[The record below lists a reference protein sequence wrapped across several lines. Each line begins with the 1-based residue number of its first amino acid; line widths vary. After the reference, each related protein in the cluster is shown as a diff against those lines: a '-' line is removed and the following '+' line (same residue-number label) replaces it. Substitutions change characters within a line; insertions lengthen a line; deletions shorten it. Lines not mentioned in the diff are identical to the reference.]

1 MIYVEAC
8 ESGSMFEGILKTSLN
23 ILAVTASNATESSF
37 GIYCPGEYP
46 PPPPEYNGVC
56 LGDTFSVSWL
66 EDRYFNPKK
75 DSNLYVISNDLIVL
89 QDFEKH
95 FSVLCFLGGNSEL
108 HDMSKETLKQ
118 QYQAVK
124 RRTGPDAEPGTS
136 SHVSRFGSKALLKD
150 YLVSYIGTNPQNENF
165 TSAGFTASPI
175 SNSSS
180 VNTRDIPL
188 LYLKSKVKSHLSR
201 LNNKQKRYIYV
212 FDVSLSISQIRR
224 SPMES
229 PERQALQKKL
239 FEEMNHRRQI
249 DQNIVEILKLSLKQT
264 NVLNLL
270 ISTRTTGQP
279 LVDDWDCFK
288 TLVTTNHVSNLVYL
302 CSTQQLLN

>member
-1 MIYVEAC
+1 
-8 ESGSMFEGILKTSLN
+8 
-23 ILAVTASNATESSF
+23 
-37 GIYCPGEYP
+37 
-46 PPPPEYNGVC
+46 
-56 LGDTFSVSWL
+56 
-66 EDRYFNPKK
+66 
-75 DSNLYVISNDLIVL
+75 
-89 QDFEKH
+89 
-95 FSVLCFLGGNSEL
+95 
-108 HDMSKETLKQ
+108 MSKETLKQ

-150 YLVSYIGTNPQNENF
+150 YLVSYIGTNPDNENF
-165 TSAGFTASPI
+165 TFAGFTASPI
-175 SNSSS
+175 STSSS

-201 LNNKQKRYIYV
+201 LNNKHIYV
-212 FDVSLSISQIRR
+212 FDVSLSISQIQR

-229 PERQALQKKL
+229 PERQALEKKL

-264 NVLNLL
+264 NVLDLL
-270 ISTRTTGQP
+270 ISTRTKGQP

-288 TLVTTNHVSNLVYL
+288 TLVTTNHISNLVNL